1 MFLYRNAQRIVHV
14 PFYPAMESSSSAN
27 QLESEEQMLQARE
40 IASKAI
46 GYIIAMQNAL
56 KSATTRDY
64 IGNSLLPY
72 IGKLMPNVH
81 PRARKCYG
89 MVLVVAR
96 LVC

>member
-1 MFLYRNAQRIVHV
+1 
-14 PFYPAMESSSSAN
+14 MENSSSAN

-72 IGKLMPNVH
+72 IGRLMPNVH

>member
-40 IASKAI
+40 IAYKAI

-56 KSATTRDY
+56 KFAITRDY

-72 IGKLMPNVH
+72 IGRLMPNVH
-81 PRARKCYG
+81 GPDLQQVTRTRNRVG
-89 MVLVVAR
+89 TF
-96 LVC
+96 